1 MDAMPGQSESATF
14 ADEGPAPAAAPMSR
28 APTAAPMRPAT
39 PGKRAARLVPAR
51 TEGAVAP
58 AGTAGA
64 TQAATV
70 AARGTLLVYTAN
82 LTLAIFEV
90 QPALKAIETLA
101 QELGGY
107 MASQSNQAITVR
119 VPVERFHDAMASLE
133 KLGDIIDRQVQA
145 EDVTQEFFDQEVRLK
160 SARAVRER
168 LEQLLARASKV
179 DESIAIER
187 ELERVVG
194 EIERLEGRIR
204 YLRDRA
210 AFSTIAVR
218 FSTQPKEVVA
228 KNAFFKL
235 PFPWLDQLGLGRLL
249 QLR

>member
-1 MDAMPGQSESATF
+1 MAEAMPGGNESATM
-14 ADEGPAPAAAPMSR
+14 AAEAPAAAPMSR
-28 APTAAPMRPAT
+28 AAGAPMRPST
-39 PGKRAARLVPAR
+39 PGNRAARLVPAR
-51 TEGAVAP
+51 TGAAVAPVAP
-58 AGTAGA
+58 AGSQTAA
-64 TQAATV
+64 V
-70 AARGTLLVYTAN
+70 PERGTMLVYTAN

-90 QPALKAIETLA
+90 EPARKAIETLA
-101 QELGGY
+101 RELGGY

-119 VPVERFHDAMASLE
+119 VPVERFHDAMARVE
-133 KLGDIIDRQVQA
+133 KLGDIINRQVQA
-145 EDVTQEFFDQEVRLK
+145 EDVTQEFFDLEVRLK

-168 LEQLLARASKV
+168 LEQLLARASRV

-204 YLRDRA
+204 YWRDRA
-210 AFSTIAVR
+210 SFSTIAVH